1 MKNKTNKVINK
12 TYKNKI
18 KVSLSIK
25 ITKNQIRT

>member
-18 KVSLSIK
+18 KVNLSIR